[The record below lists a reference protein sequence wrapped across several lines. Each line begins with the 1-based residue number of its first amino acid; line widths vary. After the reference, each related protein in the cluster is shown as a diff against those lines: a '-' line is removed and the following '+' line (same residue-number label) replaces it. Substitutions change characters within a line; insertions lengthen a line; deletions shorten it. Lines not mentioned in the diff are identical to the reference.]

1 VRFLALLGSFV
12 VAGVAGESPEPA
24 KVRVRTWNLE
34 WFPNGSAHVATPEV
48 QAQRIAS
55 AAAVLRPIILT
66 SFAKGGADYEA
77 CARLGDK
84 KRKEQ

>member
-34 WFPNGSAHVATPEV
+34 WLPNGSAHVATPGV

-66 SFAKGGADYEA
+66 SFAAGGADYEA
-77 CARLGDK
+77 CARLGDNK
-84 KRKEQ
+84 